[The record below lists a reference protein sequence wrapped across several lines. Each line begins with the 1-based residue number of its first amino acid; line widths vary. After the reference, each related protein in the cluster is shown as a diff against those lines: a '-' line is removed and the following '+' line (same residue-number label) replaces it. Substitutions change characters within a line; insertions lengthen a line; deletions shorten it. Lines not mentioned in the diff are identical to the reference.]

1 MQKHQL
7 LAGLLAL
14 SVLCIVLTSG
24 CVQEK
29 GATPTPPP
37 SAPPTLSTSVAG
49 GLKTCTELN
58 GYVCEVGD
66 ECPGEWLDASD
77 TFSCCSKPCTSSIRE
92 AGVLTIEPFEP
103 NPENEELGDVT

>member
-1 MQKHQL
+1 
-7 LAGLLAL
+7 LAGLLAI

-24 CVQEK
+24 CVKEK

-37 SAPPTLSTSVAG
+37 APSATLTPTLTASLAG
-49 GLKTCTELN
+49 GLKTCAELN

-66 ECPGEWLDASD
+66 ECPGEWIDASD
-77 TFSCCSKPCTSSIRE
+77 TFSCCSKPCTSSISE
-92 AGVLTIEPFEP
+92 AGLLTIEPFEP